1 VHSVPIRGF
10 LETSFIDWKGRLSSV
25 LFTGGCNFRCPFC
38 HNAELVLHHD
48 AMEEIPLE
56 HIILNLRKY
65 KKWVDR
71 IVITGG
77 EPTIHM
83 DLFHMIGQI
92 KAEGIKV
99 KLDTNGSSPF
109 VLKGLVN
116 DGLIDYVAMDVKG
129 PVDRY
134 KRWCGVDINT
144 KNIEESIQFIL
155 EGKVDYEFRMTV
167 VPFLHREDDVYEA
180 AEYIR
185 YAKRFTIQE
194 FRPHNTLDPSY
205 ANIKPFSPD
214 KVAKIRENVE
224 QIMTGNSQRAV
235 ANSGHNMASEEHA
248 APGPGHTAVSHQQPA
263 TKNPCISIP
272 DTNRR

>member
-1 VHSVPIRGF
+1 MSCMGHNIPIRGF
-10 LETSFIDWKGRLSSV
+10 LETSFIDWKGCLSSV

-38 HNAELVLHHD
+38 HNTDLVLHYD
-48 AMEEIPLE
+48 TMEEISLE

-92 KAEGIKV
+92 KAEGIKI

-129 PVDRY
+129 PIDRY
-134 KRWCGVDINT
+134 KRWCGVDIST
-144 KNIEESIQFIL
+144 QTIEESIRFIL
-155 EGKVDYEFRMTV
+155 EGTVDYELRMTV
-167 VPFLHREDDVYEA
+167 VPFLHREDDVYEV

-185 YAKRFTIQE
+185 HAKRFTIQE
-194 FRPHNTLDPSY
+194 FRPRNTLNPSY
-205 ANIKPFSPD
+205 ENIKPFLPD
-214 KVAKIRENVE
+214 KMAKIRENVARIITGSSE
-224 QIMTGNSQRAV
+224 QTVVGR
-235 ANSGHNMASEEHA
+235 
-248 APGPGHTAVSHQQPA
+248 QQSVIKKPMYINNE
-263 TKNPCISIP
+263 KM
-272 DTNRR
+272 

>member
-1 VHSVPIRGF
+1 MGHNIPIRGF
-10 LETSFIDWKGRLSSV
+10 LETSFIDWKGCLSSV

-38 HNAELVLHHD
+38 HNTDLVLHYD
-48 AMEEIPLE
+48 TMEEISLE

-92 KAEGIKV
+92 KAEGIKI

-129 PVDRY
+129 PIDRY
-134 KRWCGVDINT
+134 KRWCGVDIST
-144 KNIEESIQFIL
+144 QTIEESIRFIL
-155 EGKVDYEFRMTV
+155 EGTVDYELRMTV
-167 VPFLHREDDVYEA
+167 VPFLHREDDVYEV

-185 YAKRFTIQE
+185 HAKRFTIQE
-194 FRPHNTLDPSY
+194 FRPRNTLNPSY
-205 ANIKPFSPD
+205 ENIKPFLPD
-214 KVAKIRENVE
+214 KMAKIRENVARIITGSSE
-224 QIMTGNSQRAV
+224 QTVVGR
-235 ANSGHNMASEEHA
+235 
-248 APGPGHTAVSHQQPA
+248 QQSVIKKPMYINNE
-263 TKNPCISIP
+263 KM
-272 DTNRR
+272 

>member
-1 VHSVPIRGF
+1 MSCMGHNIPIRGF
-10 LETSFIDWKGRLSSV
+10 LETSFIDWKGCLSSV

-38 HNAELVLHHD
+38 HNTELVLHHD

-83 DLFHMIGQI
+83 DIFHMIGRI
-92 KAEGIKV
+92 KAEGIKI

-109 VLKGLVN
+109 MLKGLVN

-129 PVDRY
+129 PVDKY
-134 KRWCGVDINT
+134 KRWCGVDIST
-144 KNIEESIQFIL
+144 ETVEESVRFIL
-155 EGKVDYEFRMTV
+155 DGTVDYEFRMTV
-167 VPFLHREDDVYEA
+167 VPFLHREDDVYEV

-185 YAKRFTIQE
+185 HAKRFTIQD
-194 FRPHNTLDPSY
+194 FRPCNTLNPSY
-205 ANIKPFSPD
+205 EKIKPFSPD
-214 KVAKIRENVE
+214 KMAKIRENVARIMADNSE
-224 QIMTGNSQRAV
+224 QTVVGR
-235 ANSGHNMASEEHA
+235 
-248 APGPGHTAVSHQQPA
+248 QQSAIKKPMHIN
-263 TKNPCISIP
+263 T
-272 DTNRR
+272 